1 MNMMTPRQRN
11 EINAANNWYEVD
23 QYVNERLYLQ
33 QGLFEQILHR
43 NQQANL
49 PPIDVSPA
57 QGALLQQLI
66 MLSGAR
72 RILEIGTL
80 GGYSTIWMAQ
90 ALPQDGKI
98 ITLELEEHHVAVAR
112 INFEQA
118 GVYERIEQRTGE
130 ALKLLQQLDEEQVQ
144 PFDFIFIDADKP
156 NNPAYLKWALH
167 FSHPGTVIFADNV
180 VREGEIIDPHS
191 TDPRVRGVRQFYDLL
206 HDEPR
211 LRHVTTIQ
219 TVGEKG
225 YDGFLLGIV
234 GDVAR

>member
-1 MNMMTPRQRN
+1 MIMTQQHLN
-11 EINAANNWYEVD
+11 NAQQQWHEVD
-23 QYVNERLYLQ
+23 QYVNERLHLK
-33 QGLFEQILHR
+33 QGLFEQILER
-43 NQQANL
+43 NRKANL

-66 MLSGAR
+66 TMSGAR
-72 RILEIGTL
+72 RVLEIGTL

-90 ALPQDGKI
+90 ALPQDGQVV
-98 ITLELEEHHVAVAR
+98 TLELQENHAAVAR

-130 ALKLLQQLDEEQVQ
+130 ALEQLQQLADEKVE

-180 VREGEIIDPHS
+180 VREGEVIDQHS
-191 TDPRVRGVRQFYDLL
+191 TDPRIHGVRQFYDLI

-211 LRHVTTIQ
+211 LRSVTTIQ

-225 YDGFLLGIV
+225 YDGFLMAIV
-234 GDVAR
+234 GEPTPERS

>member
-1 MNMMTPRQRN
+1 MAHGQRN
-11 EINAANNWYEVD
+11 RTDAQQEWYEVD
-23 QYVNERLYLQ
+23 QYVNERLHLNH
-33 QGLFEQILHR
+33 GLFEQILQR
-43 NQQANL
+43 NRKANL

-66 MLSGAR
+66 TMSGTR
-72 RILEIGTL
+72 RVLEIGTL

-90 ALPQDGKI
+90 ALPADGQI
-98 ITLELEEHHVAVAR
+98 VTLELEENHAAVAR

-118 GVYERIEQRTGE
+118 GVYERIQQRTGE
-130 ALKLLQQLDEEQVQ
+130 ALDQLQQLADEQTE

-167 FSHPGTVIFADNV
+167 FSHPGTIIFADNV

-191 TDPRVRGVRQFYDLL
+191 TDPRIRGVRQFYDLI
-206 HDEPR
+206 HAEPR
-211 LRHVTTIQ
+211 LRSVTTIQ

-225 YDGFLLGIV
+225 YDGFLMGIV
-234 GDVAR
+234 GESAKL

>member
-1 MNMMTPRQRN
+1 MTHAQRN
-11 EINAANNWYEVD
+11 MNPAQQQWYEVD
-23 QYVNERLYLQ
+23 QYVNERLHLNH
-33 QGLFEQILHR
+33 GLFEQILQR
-43 NQQANL
+43 NRKANL

-66 MLSGAR
+66 MMSGTR
-72 RILEIGTL
+72 RVLEIGTL

-90 ALPQDGKI
+90 ALPQDGQI
-98 ITLELEEHHVAVAR
+98 VTLELEENHAAVAR

-130 ALKLLQQLDEEQVQ
+130 ALVQLQQLADDQVE

-167 FSHPGTVIFADNV
+167 FSHPGTIIFADNV

-191 TDPRVRGVRQFYDLL
+191 TDPRIHGVRTFYDVI
-206 HDEPR
+206 HAEPR

-225 YDGFLLGIV
+225 YDGFLMGIV
-234 GDVAR
+234 G